1 MKKFTSLLLS
11 MLILLTSFG
20 NYNIYGSNVTISDD
34 ANVTINDSA
43 NQTNLIETENS
54 SENANEQEIVENDKE
69 NDNSN
74 NDISSEDE
82 EILVQSADEEIAVT
96 SLTTGHF
103 TVDGP
108 SNGFSYDN
116 SNGVLTISSAGTY
129 TISRTDTSSTRERIV
144 VTASAE
150 VILNGVNL
158 NSNGDGA
165 ALEVQGNSATNT
177 SDNVTATI
185 KLKGENILT
194 TLSTNYAGLQ
204 LSNGANV
211 ILENGAAESEAVGSL
226 TVTGGDKGA
235 GIGSGNYGTAGN
247 ITIDSGTVT
256 ATGGIYAAGIGSGHG
271 KDGNNNRKSTAG
283 NITIIGGKVTVKAG
297 ERAAGIGS
305 GWWGIIGNIT
315 ISDGEIT
322 AETSNA
328 DSYGNG
334 AGIGAGRTGLAGN
347 IDITGGTIK
356 STGSNYGVGIGA
368 GAYATMENITISGGT
383 VTATGGDHGAGI
395 GSGFSDTADNSNVK
409 AITISGGT
417 VTATG
422 GINGAGIGS
431 GYANGAGG
439 SKVETITISG
449 GTVTAKAGN
458 SAVGIGKGSTGLCT
472 GVQITGGS
480 VKAMDSSGTVDSISP
495 EPTSDGTTSVYLGIL
510 ENQDRVQCITV
521 DNVDYK
527 VAGNHPDDSSLYLYM
542 TGTNHA
548 IAGNGWYTASYGD
561 GKFTISASDI
571 GGDLR
576 VYNEEG
582 NFAAYICSYASN
594 VMTISATDAEKIY
607 TIKLKDG
614 ITQTSDRIVINT
626 NATIVLDNVSINTSA
641 GTPLEVQG
649 NSATNASDNV
659 TATIKLK
666 GTNKLT
672 TTNINCAGLQLSNGA
687 NVILE
692 NGAAESE
699 TVGSLTATGGGT
711 TSKGGAGIGSG
722 SAGIAGNINIKSG
735 NITATGGY
743 DSAGIGTGGSAGTVG
758 NITIIG
764 GTLKVY
770 GGKYSAGIGS
780 GSMATAGNIT
790 INGDA
795 ILEEVAGGSTSGA
808 YAGAGIGAGHGAKA
822 GYIKIENATIKK
834 VTAQEGAAG
843 IGAGCI
849 GTTQD
854 ITIINSSITV
864 TGGNNGAG
872 IGSGYGATTGDI
884 TISGGT
890 VTATGGYDSAG
901 IGTGGSGAKAG
912 KIIISDGTMTATGG
926 NFAPGIG
933 AGSRGSVGGIDISGG
948 DIIANGGVTSAGIG
962 SSGYNASCG
971 NITISGGK
979 ITATGANGNSD
990 TKGGSGIGAGGYT
1003 NTTVGSIT
1011 ISGGT
1016 VTAKAGNSAVGIGKG
1031 SVGSCTG
1038 VQITGGSVKAM
1049 DSSGTVNSI
1058 SPAPTSDGTTSVYLG
1073 TLKNQAGVQSIIVD
1087 NVDYK
1092 VAGNHPNDSSLYL
1105 YMTGTN
1111 HIIDGDGWYYASY
1124 GDKNFTISD
1133 SDTVDLRV
1141 YNQEGQLAID
1151 VFGYASNVVT
1161 INATDAEKIY
1171 TVKLRNGITQTSD
1184 RIVIKTN
1191 ATIVLDNVSINTS
1204 TGAALEVQGNSAT
1217 NASDNVTA
1225 TIKLKGENILKTTGD
1240 HAGLQLS
1247 NGANLN
1253 LENGAA
1259 ESETV
1264 GSLTVTG
1271 GDNGAGIGSG
1281 NFGTAGN
1288 ITIDSGTVTATG
1300 RTYTAGIGSGN
1311 SGSAGDITIS
1321 GGTVTADT
1329 VGFGA
1334 GIGTGENGTAGD
1346 ITISGG
1352 TVTATG
1358 RIGGTSI
1365 GAGHSSNTGNSKVE
1379 TITISGGTVTATSGI
1394 NGAGIGSGY
1403 ANGAEGSKV
1412 ETITISGGTVTA
1424 TGGDGAAGI
1433 GSGYS
1438 SSTGDSKVETIT
1450 ISGGTVTATGGVHG
1464 AGIGTGTNGTAGD
1477 ITISGGTVTAT
1488 AISGDSAGIG
1498 KGSVGSC
1505 TGVQITGGS
1514 VKAMDSSDTVNSISP
1529 APTSDG
1535 KTSVYLGIL
1544 ENQAGVQSIIVDNVD
1559 YKVAGNHPDGDNNFY
1574 LYMTGTNHIIA
1585 GNSWYTA
1592 SYDSSSNNFTFNI
1605 KDLEVRNEEGN
1616 LASDVCSYESDVVTI
1631 SATDAEKIY
1640 TIKLKDGITQTSDRV
1655 VINTNATIVLENV
1668 NINTSAG
1675 TPLEVQGNSATN
1687 ASDNVT
1693 ATIKLKGE
1701 NILTPTGIK
1710 YAGLQL
1716 SNGANLNLE
1725 NGAAES
1731 ETVGS
1736 LTATGGYFGAGIG
1749 SGNSGS
1755 AGDITISGGT
1765 VTATGGDG
1773 AAGIGSGY
1781 SSDDGSSKVETITI
1795 SGGTVTATGG
1805 NKGAGIGSGH
1815 SGGTGSSKVETIT
1828 ISGGTVTA
1836 TGGSF
1841 GAGIG
1846 SGYSSYTGSSK
1857 VETITISGG
1866 TVTAK
1871 AGNSAVGIGKGS
1883 TGSCTGVQ
1891 ITGGSV
1897 KAMDSSGTVD
1907 SISPEPTSDGT
1918 NRAYLATLPDQS
1930 NVKEVTVS
1938 KYTVKETT
1946 VEEETG
1952 TNWGIS
1958 SNHPDDTSLYLYF
1971 PEQHHKIIVNS
1982 TASSELTYYAKWM
1995 PTNKFMIMTNSTY
2008 LVTIPNTVKL
2018 TDGTTATEELTI
2030 RDVEL
2035 IPPDIKKEVKVSISD
2050 TDRMIL
2056 TRENDPDS
2064 ENPATAKLG
2073 IYKGNTTDIALKGGD
2088 TVVTAK
2094 DCSGSN
2100 VETTQGITIGVV
2112 DSQYV
2117 KAGEYTG
2124 SVTFAISLAE
2134 TKASN

>member
-69 NDNSN
+69 NDKENDNSN

-96 SLTTGHF
+96 SLTTRDF

-129 TISRTDTSSTRERIV
+129 TISSRTGTSSIHKRIV

-150 VILNGVNL
+150 VILNGMNI
-158 NSNGDGA
+158 NPADGA

-185 KLKGENILT
+185 KLKGTNTLT
-194 TLSTNYAGLQ
+194 TTEINCAGLQ

-211 ILENGAAESEAVGSL
+211 ILENGAAESETVGSL
-226 TVTGGDKGA
+226 TATGENSGAGIGTGNYGTAGDITISGGTVTATAENSGA
-235 GIGSGNYGTAGN
+235 GIGSGFKGTAG
-247 ITIDSGTVT
+247 D
-256 ATGGIYAAGIGSGHG
+256 
-271 KDGNNNRKSTAG
+271 
-283 NITIIGGKVTVKAG
+283 
-297 ERAAGIGS
+297 
-305 GWWGIIGNIT
+305 
-315 ISDGEIT
+315 
-322 AETSNA
+322 
-328 DSYGNG
+328 
-334 AGIGAGRTGLAGN
+334 
-347 IDITGGTIK
+347 
-356 STGSNYGVGIGA
+356 
-368 GAYATMENITISGGT
+368 ITISGGT
-383 VTATGGDHGAGI
+383 VTATGGSTGI
-395 GSGFSDTADNSNVK
+395 GSGSAGIAGD
-409 AITISGGT
+409 ITISGGT

-422 GINGAGIGS
+422 GTSGAGIGS
-431 GYANGAGG
+431 GGYGTAGN
-439 SKVETITISG
+439 ITISG

-458 SAVGIGKGSTGLCT
+458 SAVGIGKGSTGSCT

-495 EPTSDGTTSVYLGIL
+495 APTSDGTTSVYLGIL

-582 NFAAYICSYASN
+582 NLAAYICSYASN

-614 ITQTSDRIVINT
+614 VTQTSDRIVINT
-626 NATIVLDNVSINTSA
+626 NATIILENVNINTSA

-687 NVILE
+687 NLILE

-770 GGKYSAGIGS
+770 GGKFAAGIGS

-843 IGAGCI
+843 IGAGCL

-864 TGGNNGAG
+864 TGGSWGAG
-872 IGSGYGATTGDI
+872 IGSGTEGTTGDI

-890 VTATGGYDSAG
+890 VTATGGHGAAGIGSGYGTKSSVCGNITITSGTITAKSNGEGAGIGTGSASNTQCGTITITGGWIKTDGGTSKSYPGPGIGNGAVNTKALTIKISGGTITTTGASGSYGIKAQTSVQITGGSVKAMDSSGTVDSISPAPTSDGTTSVYLGILENQAGVQSIIVDNVDYKVAGNHPNDSSLYLYMTGTNHIIDGDGWYYASYGDKNFTISDSDTVDLRVYNQEGQLAIDVFGYASNVLTINATDAEKIYTVKLRNGITQTSDRIVIKTNATIVLDNVSINTSTGAALEVQGNSATNASDNVTATIKLKGENILKTTGAHAGLQLSNGANVILENGAAESETVGSLTATGGDNGAGIGSGSKGTAGDITISGGTVAATGGYDSAG

-962 SSGYNASCG
+962 SSGYYASCG

-1049 DSSGTVNSI
+1049 DSSG
-1058 SPAPTSDGTTSVYLG
+1058 
-1073 TLKNQAGVQSIIVD
+1073 
-1087 NVDYK
+1087 
-1092 VAGNHPNDSSLYL
+1092 
-1105 YMTGTN
+1105 
-1111 HIIDGDGWYYASY
+1111 
-1124 GDKNFTISD
+1124 
-1133 SDTVDLRV
+1133 
-1141 YNQEGQLAID
+1141 
-1151 VFGYASNVVT
+1151 
-1161 INATDAEKIY
+1161 
-1171 TVKLRNGITQTSD
+1171 
-1184 RIVIKTN
+1184 
-1191 ATIVLDNVSINTS
+1191 
-1204 TGAALEVQGNSAT
+1204 
-1217 NASDNVTA
+1217 
-1225 TIKLKGENILKTTGD
+1225 
-1240 HAGLQLS
+1240 
-1247 NGANLN
+1247 
-1253 LENGAA
+1253 
-1259 ESETV
+1259 
-1264 GSLTVTG
+1264 
-1271 GDNGAGIGSG
+1271 
-1281 NFGTAGN
+1281 
-1288 ITIDSGTVTATG
+1288 
-1300 RTYTAGIGSGN
+1300 
-1311 SGSAGDITIS
+1311 
-1321 GGTVTADT
+1321 
-1329 VGFGA
+1329 
-1334 GIGTGENGTAGD
+1334 
-1346 ITISGG
+1346 
-1352 TVTATG
+1352 
-1358 RIGGTSI
+1358 
-1365 GAGHSSNTGNSKVE
+1365 
-1379 TITISGGTVTATSGI
+1379 
-1394 NGAGIGSGY
+1394 
-1403 ANGAEGSKV
+1403 
-1412 ETITISGGTVTA
+1412 
-1424 TGGDGAAGI
+1424 
-1433 GSGYS
+1433 
-1438 SSTGDSKVETIT
+1438 
-1450 ISGGTVTATGGVHG
+1450 
-1464 AGIGTGTNGTAGD
+1464 
-1477 ITISGGTVTAT
+1477 
-1488 AISGDSAGIG
+1488 
-1498 KGSVGSC
+1498 
-1505 TGVQITGGS
+1505 
-1514 VKAMDSSDTVNSISP
+1514 TVNSISP

-1655 VINTNATIVLENV
+1655 VINTNATIVLDNV
-1668 NINTSAG
+1668 NINTSEGA
-1675 TPLEVQGNSATN
+1675 PLEVQGNSAANT
-1687 ASDNVT
+1687 SDNVT

-1701 NILTPTGIK
+1701 NIILSMTRSYK

-1716 SNGANLNLE
+1716 SNGANVILE

-1736 LTATGGYFGAGIG
+1736 LTATGGSWGAGIG
-1749 SGNSGS
+1749 SGYDGTAGDITINGGTVTATGGYGSAGIGTGYANDAGGSKVETITISGGTVTATGGYDGPGIGSGS
-1755 AGDITISGGT
+1755 GGTAGDITISGGT
-1765 VTATGGDG
+1765 VTATGGDNG
-1773 AAGIGSGY
+1773 AGIGTSPGGTAGDITISGGTVTAKGRSWGAGISTSSGGTAGDITISGGTVTATGGDKGAGIGTNNDGTVGNITISGGTVTATGGINGAGIGAGY
-1781 SSDDGSSKVETITI
+1781 SDGTWDSKVETITI

-1805 NKGAGIGSGH
+1805 NGAAGIGSGN
-1815 SGGTGSSKVETIT
+1815 SSD
-1828 ISGGTVTA
+1828 
-1836 TGGSF
+1836 
-1841 GAGIG
+1841 
-1846 SGYSSYTGSSK
+1846 TGSSK

>member
-226 TVTGGDKGA
+226 TVTGGHNGA
-235 GIGSGNYGTAGN
+235 GIGSGSKGTAGN
-247 ITIDSGTVT
+247 ITI
-256 ATGGIYAAGIGSGHG
+256 A
-271 KDGNNNRKSTAG
+271 
-283 NITIIGGKVTVKAG
+283 
-297 ERAAGIGS
+297 
-305 GWWGIIGNIT
+305 
-315 ISDGEIT
+315 
-322 AETSNA
+322 
-328 DSYGNG
+328 
-334 AGIGAGRTGLAGN
+334 
-347 IDITGGTIK
+347 
-356 STGSNYGVGIGA
+356 
-368 GAYATMENITISGGT
+368 GGT
-383 VTATGGDHGAGI
+383 VTATGGYDSAGIGTGGSKAKAGKITINGGTVVATGGEYAPGIGAGSRGSISDIGISDGNIIANGGITSAGI
-395 GSGFSDTADNSNVK
+395 GSSGFEASCGS
-409 AITISGGT
+409 ITISGGKI
-417 VTATG
+417 TATG
-422 GINGAGIGS
+422 GNGTSDTKGGS
-431 GYANGAGG
+431 GIGAGG
-439 SKVETITISG
+439 YRTTTVETITISG

-458 SAVGIGKGSTGLCT
+458 SAVGIGKGSTGSCT

-480 VKAMDSSGTVDSISP
+480 VKAMDSSGTVNSISP
-495 EPTSDGTTSVYLGIL
+495 APTSDGTTSVYLGIL

-582 NFAAYICSYASN
+582 NFAAYVYSYEGN

-614 ITQTSDRIVINT
+614 VTQTSDRIVINT

-722 SAGIAGNINIKSG
+722 SAGIAGNIDIKSG
-735 NITATGGY
+735 NVTATGGY

-795 ILEEVAGGSTSGA
+795 ILEEVAGGSTSSA

-843 IGAGCI
+843 IGAGCL

-864 TGGNNGAG
+864 TGGSWGAG
-872 IGSGYGATTGDI
+872 IGSGTEGTTGDI

-890 VTATGGYDSAG
+890 VTATGGHGAAGIGSGYGTKSSVCGNITITSGTITAKSNGEGAG
-901 IGTGGSGAKAG
+901 IGTGSA
-912 KIIISDGTMTATGG
+912 SNTQCGTITITGG
-926 NFAPGIG
+926 WIKTDGGTSKSYPGPGIG
-933 AGSRGSVGGIDISGG
+933 
-948 DIIANGGVTSAGIG
+948 NGAVNTKAL
-962 SSGYNASCG
+962 
-971 NITISGGK
+971 TIK
-979 ITATGANGNSD
+979 
-990 TKGGSGIGAGGYT
+990 
-1003 NTTVGSIT
+1003 

-1016 VTAKAGNSAVGIGKG
+1016 ITTTGASGSYGIKAQTS
-1031 SVGSCTG
+1031 

-1049 DSSGTVNSI
+1049 DSSGTVDSI

-1073 TLKNQAGVQSIIVD
+1073 ILENQAGVQSIIVD

-1151 VFGYASNVVT
+1151 VFGYYASNVLI

-1191 ATIVLDNVSINTS
+1191 ATIILENVNINTS
-1204 TGAALEVQGNSAT
+1204 AGTPLEVQGNSA
-1217 NASDNVTA
+1217 A
-1225 TIKLKGENILKTTGD
+1225 IKLKGENILTTTGENY
-1240 HAGLQLS
+1240 AGLQLS

-1259 ESETV
+1259 ESETI
-1264 GSLTVTG
+1264 GSLTATG
-1271 GDNGAGIGSG
+1271 GYRG
-1281 NFGTAGN
+1281 
-1288 ITIDSGTVTATG
+1288 
-1300 RTYTAGIGSGN
+1300 AGIGSGN
-1311 SGSAGDITIS
+1311 SGIAG
-1321 GGTVTADT
+1321 
-1329 VGFGA
+1329 
-1334 GIGTGENGTAGD
+1334 N

-1358 RIGGTSI
+1358 GTYGAGI
-1365 GAGHSSNTGNSKVE
+1365 GAGENGTAGN
-1379 TITISGGTVTATSGI
+1379 ITISGGTVTATSEMYGS
-1394 NGAGIGSGY
+1394 GIGSGY
-1403 ANGAEGSKV
+1403 SNGTGSLKV

-1424 TGGDGAAGI
+1424 TGGKYGAGI
-1433 GSGYS
+1433 GSGY
-1438 SSTGDSKVETIT
+1438 
-1450 ISGGTVTATGGVHG
+1450 G
-1464 AGIGTGTNGTAGD
+1464 ATAGD
-1477 ITISGGTVTAT
+1477 ITISGGTVTAK
-1488 AISGDSAGIG
+1488 AGNSAVGIG

-1701 NILTPTGIK
+1701 NILTPTGRK

-1716 SNGANLNLE
+1716 SNGANLILE

-1749 SGNSGS
+1749 SGYSGSAGDITISGGTVTATGGDSGAGIGSGYSSYTGSSKVETITISGGTVTATSGDSGAGIGSGNSGS

-1765 VTATGGDG
+1765 VTATGGDWG
-1773 AAGIGSGY
+1773 AGIGTGY
-1781 SSDDGSSKVETITI
+1781 SSDTGSSKVETITI

>member
-226 TVTGGDKGA
+226 TVTGGHNGA
-235 GIGSGNYGTAGN
+235 GIGSGSKGTAGN
-247 ITIDSGTVT
+247 ITI
-256 ATGGIYAAGIGSGHG
+256 A
-271 KDGNNNRKSTAG
+271 
-283 NITIIGGKVTVKAG
+283 
-297 ERAAGIGS
+297 
-305 GWWGIIGNIT
+305 
-315 ISDGEIT
+315 
-322 AETSNA
+322 
-328 DSYGNG
+328 
-334 AGIGAGRTGLAGN
+334 
-347 IDITGGTIK
+347 
-356 STGSNYGVGIGA
+356 
-368 GAYATMENITISGGT
+368 GGT
-383 VTATGGDHGAGI
+383 VTATGGYDSAGIGTGGSKAKAGKITINGGTVVATGGEYAPGIGAGSRGSISDIGISDGNIIANGGITSAGI
-395 GSGFSDTADNSNVK
+395 GSSGFEASCGS
-409 AITISGGT
+409 ITISGGKI
-417 VTATG
+417 TATG
-422 GINGAGIGS
+422 GNGTSDTKGGS
-431 GYANGAGG
+431 GIGAGG
-439 SKVETITISG
+439 YRTTTVETITISG

-458 SAVGIGKGSTGLCT
+458 SAVGIGKGSTGSCT

-480 VKAMDSSGTVDSISP
+480 VKAMDSSGTVNSISP
-495 EPTSDGTTSVYLGIL
+495 APTSDGTTSVYLGIL

-582 NFAAYICSYASN
+582 NFAAYVYSYEGN

-614 ITQTSDRIVINT
+614 VTQTSDRIVINT

-722 SAGIAGNINIKSG
+722 SAGIAGNIDIKSG
-735 NITATGGY
+735 NVTATGGY

-795 ILEEVAGGSTSGA
+795 ILEEVAGGSTSSA

-843 IGAGCI
+843 IGAGCL

-864 TGGNNGAG
+864 TGGSWGAG
-872 IGSGYGATTGDI
+872 IGSGTEGTTGDI

-890 VTATGGYDSAG
+890 VTATGGHGAAGIGSGYGTKSSVCGNITITSGTITAKSNGEGAG
-901 IGTGGSGAKAG
+901 IGTGSA
-912 KIIISDGTMTATGG
+912 SNTQCGTITITGG
-926 NFAPGIG
+926 WIKTDGGTSKSYPGPGIG
-933 AGSRGSVGGIDISGG
+933 
-948 DIIANGGVTSAGIG
+948 NGAVNTKAL
-962 SSGYNASCG
+962 
-971 NITISGGK
+971 TIK
-979 ITATGANGNSD
+979 
-990 TKGGSGIGAGGYT
+990 
-1003 NTTVGSIT
+1003 

-1016 VTAKAGNSAVGIGKG
+1016 ITTTGASGSYGIKAQTS
-1031 SVGSCTG
+1031 

-1049 DSSGTVNSI
+1049 DSSGTVDSI

-1073 TLKNQAGVQSIIVD
+1073 ILENQAGVQSIIVD

-1151 VFGYASNVVT
+1151 VFGYYASNVLI

-1191 ATIVLDNVSINTS
+1191 ATIILENVNINTS
-1204 TGAALEVQGNSAT
+1204 AGTPLEVQGNSA
-1217 NASDNVTA
+1217 A
-1225 TIKLKGENILKTTGD
+1225 IKLKGENILTTTGENY
-1240 HAGLQLS
+1240 AGLQLS

-1259 ESETV
+1259 ESETI
-1264 GSLTVTG
+1264 GSLTATG
-1271 GDNGAGIGSG
+1271 GYRG
-1281 NFGTAGN
+1281 
-1288 ITIDSGTVTATG
+1288 
-1300 RTYTAGIGSGN
+1300 AGIGSGN
-1311 SGSAGDITIS
+1311 SGIAG
-1321 GGTVTADT
+1321 
-1329 VGFGA
+1329 
-1334 GIGTGENGTAGD
+1334 N

-1358 RIGGTSI
+1358 GTYGAGI
-1365 GAGHSSNTGNSKVE
+1365 GAGENGTAGN
-1379 TITISGGTVTATSGI
+1379 ITISGGTVTATSEMYGS
-1394 NGAGIGSGY
+1394 GIGSGY
-1403 ANGAEGSKV
+1403 SNGTGSLKV

-1424 TGGDGAAGI
+1424 TGGKYGAGI
-1433 GSGYS
+1433 GSGY
-1438 SSTGDSKVETIT
+1438 
-1450 ISGGTVTATGGVHG
+1450 G
-1464 AGIGTGTNGTAGD
+1464 ATAGD

-1488 AISGDSAGIG
+1488 GGYSGAGIGSGYGATAGDITISGGTVTAKAGNSAVGIG

-1701 NILTPTGIK
+1701 NILTPTGRK

-1716 SNGANLNLE
+1716 SNGANLILE

-1749 SGNSGS
+1749 SGYSGSAGDITISGGTVTATGGDSGAGIGSGYSSYTGSSKVETITISGGTVTATSGDSGAGIGSGNSGS

-1765 VTATGGDG
+1765 VTATGGDWG
-1773 AAGIGSGY
+1773 AGIGTGY
-1781 SSDDGSSKVETITI
+1781 SSDTGSSKVETITI

>member
-194 TLSTNYAGLQ
+194 TLNTNYAGLQ

-226 TVTGGDKGA
+226 TVTGDLFGA
-235 GIGSGNYGTAGN
+235 GIGSGSDGTAG
-247 ITIDSGTVT
+247 D
-256 ATGGIYAAGIGSGHG
+256 
-271 KDGNNNRKSTAG
+271 
-283 NITIIGGKVTVKAG
+283 
-297 ERAAGIGS
+297 
-305 GWWGIIGNIT
+305 
-315 ISDGEIT
+315 
-322 AETSNA
+322 
-328 DSYGNG
+328 
-334 AGIGAGRTGLAGN
+334 
-347 IDITGGTIK
+347 
-356 STGSNYGVGIGA
+356 
-368 GAYATMENITISGGT
+368 ITISGGT
-383 VTATGGDHGAGI
+383 VTATGGSWGAGI
-395 GSGFSDTADNSNVK
+395 GSGNSGSAGDITISGGTVTATGRDAGIGSGKNGT
-409 AITISGGT
+409 AGDITISGGT

-422 GINGAGIGS
+422 GWGAAGIG
-431 GYANGAGG
+431 AGDSSDTG
-439 SKVETITISG
+439 SSKVETITISG
-449 GTVTAKAGN
+449 GTVTATSEYGGA
-458 SAVGIGKGSTGLCT
+458 GIGTGYSSGTGSSKVETITISGGTVTATGGAHGAGIGLGYNGT
-472 GVQITGGS
+472 VGNITITGGS
-480 VKAMDSSGTVDSISP
+480 VKAMNSSGTVDSISP
-495 EPTSDGTTSVYLGIL
+495 APTSDGTTSVYLGIL

-722 SAGIAGNINIKSG
+722 SAGIAGNIDIKSG
-735 NITATGGY
+735 NVTATGGY

-770 GGKYSAGIGS
+770 GGKFAAGIGS

-843 IGAGCI
+843 IGAGCL

-864 TGGNNGAG
+864 TGGSWGAG
-872 IGSGYGATTGDI
+872 IGSGTEGTTGDI

-890 VTATGGYDSAG
+890 VTATGGNGAAGIGSGYGTKSSVCGNITITSGTITAKSNGEGAG
-901 IGTGGSGAKAG
+901 IGTGSA
-912 KIIISDGTMTATGG
+912 SNTQCGTITITGG
-926 NFAPGIG
+926 WIKTDGGTSKSYPGPGIG
-933 AGSRGSVGGIDISGG
+933 
-948 DIIANGGVTSAGIG
+948 NGAVNTKAL
-962 SSGYNASCG
+962 
-971 NITISGGK
+971 TIK
-979 ITATGANGNSD
+979 
-990 TKGGSGIGAGGYT
+990 
-1003 NTTVGSIT
+1003 

-1016 VTAKAGNSAVGIGKG
+1016 ITTTGASGSYGIKAQTS
-1031 SVGSCTG
+1031 

-1049 DSSGTVNSI
+1049 NSSGTVNSI
-1058 SPAPTSDGTTSVYLG
+1058 SPTPTSDGTTSVYLG

-1151 VFGYASNVVT
+1151 VFGYASNVLT

-1225 TIKLKGENILKTTGD
+1225 TIKLKGENILKTTGA

-1247 NGANLN
+1247 NGANVI

-1264 GSLTVTG
+1264 GSLTATG
-1271 GDNGAGIGSG
+1271 GDSGAGIGSG
-1281 NFGTAGN
+1281 N
-1288 ITIDSGTVTATG
+1288 
-1300 RTYTAGIGSGN
+1300 Y
-1311 SGSAGDITIS
+1311 
-1321 GGTVTADT
+1321 
-1329 VGFGA
+1329 
-1334 GIGTGENGTAGD
+1334 GTAGD

-1358 RIGGTSI
+1358 GDL
-1365 GAGHSSNTGNSKVE
+1365 GAGIGLGFSGRAGD
-1379 TITISGGTVTATSGI
+1379 ITISGGTVTATGGYL
-1394 NGAGIGSGY
+1394 GAGIGTATYISDTGS
-1403 ANGAEGSKV
+1403 SKV

-1424 TGGDGAAGI
+1424 TGGE
-1433 GSGYS
+1433 Y
-1438 SSTGDSKVETIT
+1438 
-1450 ISGGTVTATGGVHG
+1450 G
-1464 AGIGTGTNGTAGD
+1464 AGIGTGSYGTAGD

-1488 AISGDSAGIG
+1488 GGTVTSTRGGSGAGIGSGANGTVGDITISGGTVTATSGNGNSVVGIG
-1498 KGSVGSC
+1498 KGSSGLC

-1514 VKAMDSSDTVNSISP
+1514 VKAMDSSGTVNSISP

-1535 KTSVYLGIL
+1535 TTSVYLGIL

-1675 TPLEVQGNSATN
+1675 APLEVQGNSAANT
-1687 ASDNVT
+1687 SDNVT

-1701 NILTPTGIK
+1701 NILTTTGEH

-1716 SNGANLNLE
+1716 SNGANLILE

-1731 ETVGS
+1731 ETIGS
-1736 LTATGGYFGAGIG
+1736 LTATGGRLGAGIG
-1749 SGNSGS
+1749 SGLRGTAGNITISGGTVTATGGNYGGAGIGS
-1755 AGDITISGGT
+1755 GYANGAGGSKVETITISGGTVTATGGEYGAGIGSSNEGTAGDITISGGTVTAKSNGEGAGIGTGENATAGDITISGGT
-1765 VTATGGDG
+1765 VTATGGEYG
-1773 AAGIGSGY
+1773 AGIGLGDSY
-1781 SSDDGSSKVETITI
+1781 RAGSSKVETITI

-1805 NKGAGIGSGH
+1805 EHGAGIGTGEN
-1815 SGGTGSSKVETIT
+1815 GTAGDIT

-1836 TGGSF
+1836 TGGDS

-1846 SGYSSYTGSSK
+1846 SGNYGTAGD
-1857 VETITISGG
+1857 ITISGG

-1918 NRAYLATLPDQS
+1918 NRAYLATLQDQS

>member
-158 NSNGDGA
+158 NSYEV

-185 KLKGENILT
+185 KLKGENILKT
-194 TLSTNYAGLQ
+194 TGAHAGLQ
-204 LSNGANV
+204 LSNGANL
-211 ILENGAAESEAVGSL
+211 ILENGAAESETIGSL
-226 TVTGGDKGA
+226 TATGGKYGA
-235 GIGSGNYGTAGN
+235 GIGTGENGTAGD
-247 ITIDSGTVT
+247 ITISGGTVT
-256 ATGGIYAAGIGSGHG
+256 ATGDWGAAGIGSGY
-271 KDGNNNRKSTAG
+271 SAT
-283 NITIIGGKVTVKAG
+283 
-297 ERAAGIGS
+297 
-305 GWWGIIGNIT
+305 
-315 ISDGEIT
+315 
-322 AETSNA
+322 
-328 DSYGNG
+328 
-334 AGIGAGRTGLAGN
+334 TG
-347 IDITGGTIK
+347 D
-356 STGSNYGVGIGA
+356 
-368 GAYATMENITISGGT
+368 ITISGGT
-383 VTATGGDHGAGI
+383 VTATGGNNGAGI
-395 GSGFSDTADNSNVK
+395 GSGF
-409 AITISGGT
+409 GG
-417 VTATG
+417 
-422 GINGAGIGS
+422 N
-431 GYANGAGG
+431 

-449 GTVTAKAGN
+449 GTVTATGGN
-458 SAVGIGKGSTGLCT
+458 NGAGIGSGYGATTGDITISGGTVTATGGNNGAGIGSGLSGTAGDITISGGTVTATGGDSGAGIGLGNNGT
-472 GVQITGGS
+472 VGNITITGGS
-480 VKAMDSSGTVDSISP
+480 VKAMNSSGTVDSISP
-495 EPTSDGTTSVYLGIL
+495 APTSDGTTSVYLGIL

-561 GKFTISASDI
+561 GKFTISASDT
-571 GGDLR
+571 GDLR

-614 ITQTSDRIVINT
+614 VTQTSDRIVINT
-626 NATIVLDNVSINTSA
+626 NATIILENVNINTSA

-834 VTAQEGAAG
+834 VTAQEGGAG

-926 NFAPGIG
+926 DFAPGIG

-1204 TGAALEVQGNSAT
+1204 TGAALEVQGNSA
-1217 NASDNVTA
+1217 A
-1225 TIKLKGENILKTTGD
+1225 IKLKGENILATERTGY
-1240 HAGLQLS
+1240 AGLQLS
-1247 NGANLN
+1247 NGANVI

-1259 ESETV
+1259 ESETI
-1264 GSLTVTG
+1264 GSLTATG
-1271 GDNGAGIGSG
+1271 GAAGAGIGSG
-1281 NFGTAGN
+1281 IF
-1288 ITIDSGTVTATG
+1288 DS
-1300 RTYTAGIGSGN
+1300 
-1311 SGSAGDITIS
+1311 
-1321 GGTVTADT
+1321 
-1329 VGFGA
+1329 
-1334 GIGTGENGTAGD
+1334 AGD

-1358 RIGGTSI
+1358 GSCQAGIGSGDNGTVGDITISGGTVTAKSNSE
-1365 GAGHSSNTGNSKVE
+1365 GAGIGTGRNG
-1379 TITISGGTVTATSGI
+1379 TTGDITISGGTVTATGG
-1394 NGAGIGSGY
+1394 NGAAGIGSG
-1403 ANGAEGSKV
+1403 NSSGIGSSKV

-1424 TGGDGAAGI
+1424 TGGD
-1433 GSGYS
+1433 Y
-1438 SSTGDSKVETIT
+1438 
-1450 ISGGTVTATGGVHG
+1450 GV
-1464 AGIGTGTNGTAGD
+1464 GIGTG
-1477 ITISGGTVTAT
+1477 SEGTVGNIT
-1488 AISGDSAGIG
+1488 
-1498 KGSVGSC
+1498 
-1505 TGVQITGGS
+1505 ITGGS
-1514 VKAMDSSDTVNSISP
+1514 VKAMNSSGTVNSISS

-1535 KTSVYLGIL
+1535 TTSVYLGIL
-1544 ENQAGVQSIIVDNVD
+1544 ENQDRVQSIIVDNVD

-1701 NILTPTGIK
+1701 NILTPTGRK

-1716 SNGANLNLE
+1716 SNGANLILE

-1765 VTATGGDG
+1765 VTATGGG
-1773 AAGIGSGY
+1773 SGAGIGSGY
-1781 SSDDGSSKVETITI
+1781 SSYTGSSKVETITISGGTVTATGGDSGAGIGSGNSGSAGDITISGGTVTATGGDWGAGIGTGYSSDNGSSKVETITI

>member
-226 TVTGGDKGA
+226 TVTGGHNGA
-235 GIGSGNYGTAGN
+235 GIGSGSKGTAGN
-247 ITIDSGTVT
+247 ITI
-256 ATGGIYAAGIGSGHG
+256 A
-271 KDGNNNRKSTAG
+271 
-283 NITIIGGKVTVKAG
+283 
-297 ERAAGIGS
+297 
-305 GWWGIIGNIT
+305 
-315 ISDGEIT
+315 
-322 AETSNA
+322 
-328 DSYGNG
+328 
-334 AGIGAGRTGLAGN
+334 
-347 IDITGGTIK
+347 
-356 STGSNYGVGIGA
+356 
-368 GAYATMENITISGGT
+368 GGT
-383 VTATGGDHGAGI
+383 VTATGGYDSAGIGTGGSKAKAGKITINGGTVVATGGEYAPGIGAGSRGSISDIGISDGNIIANGGITSAGI
-395 GSGFSDTADNSNVK
+395 GSSGFEASCGS
-409 AITISGGT
+409 ITISGGKI
-417 VTATG
+417 TATG
-422 GINGAGIGS
+422 GNGTSDTKGGS
-431 GYANGAGG
+431 GIGAGG
-439 SKVETITISG
+439 YRTTTVETITISG

-458 SAVGIGKGSTGLCT
+458 SAVGIGKGSTGSCT

-480 VKAMDSSGTVDSISP
+480 VKAMDSSGTVNSISP
-495 EPTSDGTTSVYLGIL
+495 APTSDGTTSVYLGIL

-571 GGDLR
+571 RGDLR

-582 NFAAYICSYASN
+582 NLAAYICSYASN

-626 NATIVLDNVSINTSA
+626 NATIILENVNINTSA

-735 NITATGGY
+735 NI
-743 DSAGIGTGGSAGTVG
+743 
-758 NITIIG
+758 
-764 GTLKVY
+764 
-770 GGKYSAGIGS
+770 
-780 GSMATAGNIT
+780 
-790 INGDA
+790 
-795 ILEEVAGGSTSGA
+795 
-808 YAGAGIGAGHGAKA
+808 
-822 GYIKIENATIKK
+822 
-834 VTAQEGAAG
+834 
-843 IGAGCI
+843 
-849 GTTQD
+849 
-854 ITIINSSITV
+854 
-864 TGGNNGAG
+864 
-872 IGSGYGATTGDI
+872 
-884 TISGGT
+884 
-890 VTATGGYDSAG
+890 TATGGYDSAG

-1716 SNGANLNLE
+1716 SNGANLILE

-1736 LTATGGYFGAGIG
+1736 LTATGGNLGAGIG
-1749 SGNSGS
+1749 SGYSGS

-1765 VTATGGDG
+1765 VTATGGYDG
-1773 AAGIGSGY
+1773 AGIGSGY
-1781 SSDDGSSKVETITI
+1781 SGYTGSSKVETITISGGTVTATGGEYGAGIGSGYGATTGDITISGGTVTATGGSFGAGIGTGYSSDNGSSKVETITI

-1805 NKGAGIGSGH
+1805 NKGAGIGSGY
-1815 SGGTGSSKVETIT
+1815 SIGTGSSKVETIT
-1828 ISGGTVTA
+1828 ISSGTVTA
-1836 TGGSF
+1836 TGGGY

-1846 SGYSSYTGSSK
+1846 AVGSDDTGSSK

-1918 NRAYLATLPDQS
+1918 NRAYLATLQDQS

>member
-315 ISDGEIT
+315 ISGGEID
-322 AETSNA
+322 A
-328 DSYGNG
+328 DSNRNG
-334 AGIGAGRTGLAGN
+334 AGIGAGRVGLAGN

-356 STGSNYGVGIGA
+356 STGNNYGVGIGA
-368 GAYATMENITISGGT
+368 GEYATMENITISGGK
-383 VTATGGDHGAGI
+383 VTATGGHNGAGI
-395 GSGFSDTADNSNVK
+395 GTGFSNSADNSNVK

-458 SAVGIGKGSTGLCT
+458 SAVGIGKGSTGSCT

-480 VKAMDSSGTVDSISP
+480 VKAMDSSGTVNSISP
-495 EPTSDGTTSVYLGIL
+495 APTSDGTTSVYLGIL

-571 GGDLR
+571 RGDLR

-582 NFAAYICSYASN
+582 NLAAYICSYASN

-626 NATIVLDNVSINTSA
+626 NATIILENVNINTSA

-722 SAGIAGNINIKSG
+722 SAGIAGNIDIKSG
-735 NITATGGY
+735 NVTATGGY

-770 GGKYSAGIGS
+770 GGKFAAGIGS

-962 SSGYNASCG
+962 SSGYYASCG

-1151 VFGYASNVVT
+1151 VFGYYASNVLT

-1225 TIKLKGENILKTTGD
+1225 TIKLKGENILKTTG
-1240 HAGLQLS
+1240 
-1247 NGANLN
+1247 
-1253 LENGAA
+1253 EN
-1259 ESETV
+1259 
-1264 GSLTVTG
+1264 
-1271 GDNGAGIGSG
+1271 
-1281 NFGTAGN
+1281 
-1288 ITIDSGTVTATG
+1288 
-1300 RTYTAGIGSGN
+1300 
-1311 SGSAGDITIS
+1311 
-1321 GGTVTADT
+1321 
-1329 VGFGA
+1329 
-1334 GIGTGENGTAGD
+1334 
-1346 ITISGG
+1346 
-1352 TVTATG
+1352 
-1358 RIGGTSI
+1358 
-1365 GAGHSSNTGNSKVE
+1365 
-1379 TITISGGTVTATSGI
+1379 
-1394 NGAGIGSGY
+1394 
-1403 ANGAEGSKV
+1403 
-1412 ETITISGGTVTA
+1412 
-1424 TGGDGAAGI
+1424 
-1433 GSGYS
+1433 
-1438 SSTGDSKVETIT
+1438 
-1450 ISGGTVTATGGVHG
+1450 
-1464 AGIGTGTNGTAGD
+1464 
-1477 ITISGGTVTAT
+1477 
-1488 AISGDSAGIG
+1488 
-1498 KGSVGSC
+1498 
-1505 TGVQITGGS
+1505 
-1514 VKAMDSSDTVNSISP
+1514 
-1529 APTSDG
+1529 
-1535 KTSVYLGIL
+1535 
-1544 ENQAGVQSIIVDNVD
+1544 
-1559 YKVAGNHPDGDNNFY
+1559 
-1574 LYMTGTNHIIA
+1574 
-1585 GNSWYTA
+1585 
-1592 SYDSSSNNFTFNI
+1592 
-1605 KDLEVRNEEGN
+1605 
-1616 LASDVCSYESDVVTI
+1616 
-1631 SATDAEKIY
+1631 
-1640 TIKLKDGITQTSDRV
+1640 
-1655 VINTNATIVLENV
+1655 
-1668 NINTSAG
+1668 
-1675 TPLEVQGNSATN
+1675 
-1687 ASDNVT
+1687 
-1693 ATIKLKGE
+1693 
-1701 NILTPTGIK
+1701 

-1731 ETVGS
+1731 ETIGS
-1736 LTATGGYFGAGIG
+1736 LTATGGDSGSGIG
-1749 SGNSGS
+1749 SGNYGT

-1765 VTATGGDG
+1765 VTATGGDLG
-1773 AAGIGSGY
+1773 AGIGLGFSGRAG
-1781 SSDDGSSKVETITI
+1781 DITI

-1805 NKGAGIGSGH
+1805 YLGAGIGTATYISD
-1815 SGGTGSSKVETIT
+1815 TGSSKVETIT

-1836 TGGSF
+1836 TGGEY

-1846 SGYSSYTGSSK
+1846 TGS
-1857 VETITISGG
+1857 
-1866 TVTAK
+1866 
-1871 AGNSAVGIGKGS
+1871 
-1883 TGSCTGVQ
+1883 
-1891 ITGGSV
+1891 
-1897 KAMDSSGTVD
+1897 
-1907 SISPEPTSDGT
+1907 
-1918 NRAYLATLPDQS
+1918 
-1930 NVKEVTVS
+1930 
-1938 KYTVKETT
+1938 
-1946 VEEETG
+1946 
-1952 TNWGIS
+1952 
-1958 SNHPDDTSLYLYF
+1958 
-1971 PEQHHKIIVNS
+1971 
-1982 TASSELTYYAKWM
+1982 
-1995 PTNKFMIMTNSTY
+1995 
-2008 LVTIPNTVKL
+2008 
-2018 TDGTTATEELTI
+2018 
-2030 RDVEL
+2030 
-2035 IPPDIKKEVKVSISD
+2035 
-2050 TDRMIL
+2050 
-2056 TRENDPDS
+2056 
-2064 ENPATAKLG
+2064 
-2073 IYKGNTTDIALKGGD
+2073 
-2088 TVVTAK
+2088 
-2094 DCSGSN
+2094 
-2100 VETTQGITIGVV
+2100 
-2112 DSQYV
+2112 
-2117 KAGEYTG
+2117 
-2124 SVTFAISLAE
+2124 
-2134 TKASN
+2134 

>member
-743 DSAGIGTGGSAGTVG
+743 DSAGIGTGGS
-758 NITIIG
+758 
-764 GTLKVY
+764 
-770 GGKYSAGIGS
+770 
-780 GSMATAGNIT
+780 
-790 INGDA
+790 
-795 ILEEVAGGSTSGA
+795 
-808 YAGAGIGAGHGAKA
+808 
-822 GYIKIENATIKK
+822 
-834 VTAQEGAAG
+834 
-843 IGAGCI
+843 
-849 GTTQD
+849 
-854 ITIINSSITV
+854 
-864 TGGNNGAG
+864 
-872 IGSGYGATTGDI
+872 
-884 TISGGT
+884 
-890 VTATGGYDSAG
+890 
-901 IGTGGSGAKAG
+901 GAKAG

-1151 VFGYASNVVT
+1151 VFGYASNVLT

-1204 TGAALEVQGNSAT
+1204 TGAALEVQGNSA
-1217 NASDNVTA
+1217 A
-1225 TIKLKGENILKTTGD
+1225 IKLKGENILTTTGENY
-1240 HAGLQLS
+1240 AGLQLS

-1259 ESETV
+1259 ESETI
-1264 GSLTVTG
+1264 GSLTATG
-1271 GDNGAGIGSG
+1271 GYRG
-1281 NFGTAGN
+1281 
-1288 ITIDSGTVTATG
+1288 
-1300 RTYTAGIGSGN
+1300 AGIGSGN
-1311 SGSAGDITIS
+1311 SGIAG
-1321 GGTVTADT
+1321 
-1329 VGFGA
+1329 
-1334 GIGTGENGTAGD
+1334 N
-1346 ITISGG
+1346 
-1352 TVTATG
+1352 
-1358 RIGGTSI
+1358 
-1365 GAGHSSNTGNSKVE
+1365 
-1379 TITISGGTVTATSGI
+1379 ITISGGTVTATSGDSGAGI
-1394 NGAGIGSGY
+1394 GAGENGTAGNITISGGTVTATGGYFGAGIGSGY
-1403 ANGAEGSKV
+1403 SSDNGSSKV

-1424 TGGDGAAGI
+1424 TGWSYGAGIGSGYGATAGDITISGGTVTATGGSYGAGIGSGYGATAGDITISGGTVTATGGNKGAGI

-1438 SSTGDSKVETIT
+1438 GGTGSSKVETIT
-1450 ISGGTVTATGGVHG
+1450 ISGGTVTAK
-1464 AGIGTGTNGTAGD
+1464 AGN
-1477 ITISGGTVTAT
+1477 
-1488 AISGDSAGIG
+1488 SAVGIG

-1514 VKAMDSSDTVNSISP
+1514 VKAMDSSGTVNSISP

-1640 TIKLKDGITQTSDRV
+1640 TVKLKDGITQTSDRV
-1655 VINTNATIVLENV
+1655 VINTNATIVLDNV
-1668 NINTSAG
+1668 NINISEGA
-1675 TPLEVQGNSATN
+1675 PLEVQGNSAAN

-1701 NILTPTGIK
+1701 NILTTTGEH

-1716 SNGANLNLE
+1716 SNGANLILE

-1731 ETVGS
+1731 ETIGS
-1736 LTATGGYFGAGIG
+1736 LTATGGRLGAGIG
-1749 SGNSGS
+1749 SGLRGTAGNITISGGTVTATGGNYGGAGIGS
-1755 AGDITISGGT
+1755 GYANGAGGSKVETITISGGTVTAKSNGEGAGIGTGENATAGDITISGGT
-1765 VTATGGDG
+1765 VTATGGEYG
-1773 AAGIGSGY
+1773 AGIGLGDSY
-1781 SSDDGSSKVETITI
+1781 RAGSSKVETITI

-1805 NKGAGIGSGH
+1805 EHGAGIGTGEN
-1815 SGGTGSSKVETIT
+1815 GTAGDIT

-1836 TGGSF
+1836 TGGDS

-1846 SGYSSYTGSSK
+1846 AGYSSGTGSSK

>member
-69 NDNSN
+69 NDKENDNSN

-96 SLTTGHF
+96 SLTTRDF

-129 TISRTDTSSTRERIV
+129 TISSRTGTSSIHKRIV

-150 VILNGVNL
+150 VILNGMNI
-158 NSNGDGA
+158 NPADGA

-185 KLKGENILT
+185 KLKGTNTLT
-194 TLSTNYAGLQ
+194 TTEINCAGLQ

-211 ILENGAAESEAVGSL
+211 ILENGAAESETVGSL
-226 TVTGGDKGA
+226 TATGENSGAGIGTGNYGTAGDITISGGTVTATAENSGA
-235 GIGSGNYGTAGN
+235 GIGSGFKGTAGD
-247 ITIDSGTVT
+247 ITISGGTVT
-256 ATGGIYAAGIGSGHG
+256 ATGGSTGIGSGSAGIAGDITISGGTVTATGGTSGAGIGSGG
-271 KDGNNNRKSTAG
+271 YGTAG
-283 NITIIGGKVTVKAG
+283 
-297 ERAAGIGS
+297 
-305 GWWGIIGNIT
+305 
-315 ISDGEIT
+315 
-322 AETSNA
+322 
-328 DSYGNG
+328 
-334 AGIGAGRTGLAGN
+334 
-347 IDITGGTIK
+347 
-356 STGSNYGVGIGA
+356 
-368 GAYATMENITISGGT
+368 NITISGGT
-383 VTATGGDHGAGI
+383 VTATGEYHRAGI
-395 GSGFSDTADNSNVK
+395 GTGNN
-409 AITISGGT
+409 GT
-417 VTATG
+417 VG
-422 GINGAGIGS
+422 N
-431 GYANGAGG
+431 
-439 SKVETITISG
+439 IT
-449 GTVTAKAGN
+449 
-458 SAVGIGKGSTGLCT
+458 
-472 GVQITGGS
+472 ITGGS
-480 VKAMDSSGTVDSISP
+480 VKAMDSSGTVNSISP
-495 EPTSDGTTSVYLGIL
+495 APTSDGTTSVYLGIL

-582 NFAAYICSYASN
+582 NLAAYICSYASN

-722 SAGIAGNINIKSG
+722 SAGIAGNIDIKSG
-735 NITATGGY
+735 NVTATGGY

-770 GGKYSAGIGS
+770 GGKFAAGIGS

-843 IGAGCI
+843 IGAGCL

-864 TGGNNGAG
+864 TGGSWGAG
-872 IGSGYGATTGDI
+872 IGSGTEGTTGDI

-890 VTATGGYDSAG
+890 VTATGGNGAAGIGSGYGTKSSVCGNITITSGTITAKSNGEGAG
-901 IGTGGSGAKAG
+901 IGTGSA
-912 KIIISDGTMTATGG
+912 SNTQCGTITITGG
-926 NFAPGIG
+926 WIKTDGGTSKSYPGPGIG
-933 AGSRGSVGGIDISGG
+933 
-948 DIIANGGVTSAGIG
+948 NGAVNTKAL
-962 SSGYNASCG
+962 
-971 NITISGGK
+971 TIK
-979 ITATGANGNSD
+979 
-990 TKGGSGIGAGGYT
+990 
-1003 NTTVGSIT
+1003 

-1016 VTAKAGNSAVGIGKG
+1016 ITTTGASGSYGIKAQTS
-1031 SVGSCTG
+1031 

-1049 DSSGTVNSI
+1049 NSSGTVNSI
-1058 SPAPTSDGTTSVYLG
+1058 SPTPTSDGTTSVYLG

-1151 VFGYASNVVT
+1151 VFGYASNVLT

-1225 TIKLKGENILKTTGD
+1225 TIKLKGENILKTTGA

-1247 NGANLN
+1247 NGANVI

-1264 GSLTVTG
+1264 GSLTATG

-1281 NFGTAGN
+1281 
-1288 ITIDSGTVTATG
+1288 SK
-1300 RTYTAGIGSGN
+1300 
-1311 SGSAGDITIS
+1311 
-1321 GGTVTADT
+1321 
-1329 VGFGA
+1329 
-1334 GIGTGENGTAGD
+1334 GTAGD

-1352 TVTATG
+1352 TVAATGGYDSAGIGTGGSGAKAGKIIISDGTMTATG
-1358 RIGGTSI
+1358 GNFAPGI
-1365 GAGHSSNTGNSKVE
+1365 GAGSRGSVGGIDISGGDIIANGGVTSAGIGSSGYYASCGNITISGGKITATGANGNSDTKGGSGIGAGGYTNTTVGS
-1379 TITISGGTVTATSGI
+1379 ITISGGTVTAK
-1394 NGAGIGSGY
+1394 AG
-1403 ANGAEGSKV
+1403 N
-1412 ETITISGGTVTA
+1412 
-1424 TGGDGAAGI
+1424 
-1433 GSGYS
+1433 
-1438 SSTGDSKVETIT
+1438 
-1450 ISGGTVTATGGVHG
+1450 
-1464 AGIGTGTNGTAGD
+1464 
-1477 ITISGGTVTAT
+1477 
-1488 AISGDSAGIG
+1488 SAVGIG

-1514 VKAMDSSDTVNSISP
+1514 VKAMNSSGTVNSISP

-1616 LASDVCSYESDVVTI
+1616 LASDVCIYESDVVTI

-1655 VINTNATIVLENV
+1655 VINTNATIFLDNV

-1675 TPLEVQGNSATN
+1675 APLEVQGNSAANT
-1687 ASDNVT
+1687 SDNVT

-1701 NILTPTGIK
+1701 NILTTTNYD

-1716 SNGANLNLE
+1716 SNGANVILE

-1736 LTATGGYFGAGIG
+1736 LTATGGSITLGINGGSGIGTGFKGTAGDITINGGTVTATGGFYGVSIG
-1749 SGNSGS
+1749 SGTEGTV
-1755 AGDITISGGT
+1755 GDITISGGT
-1765 VTATGGDG
+1765 VTATGGDHG
-1773 AAGIGSGY
+1773 AGIGSYASGTAGNITI
-1781 SSDDGSSKVETITI
+1781 SGGMVTATGIGLGSLGTVGDITI

-1805 NKGAGIGSGH
+1805 NNGAGIGL
-1815 SGGTGSSKVETIT
+1815 GSS
-1828 ISGGTVTA
+1828 GT
-1836 TGGSF
+1836 
-1841 GAGIG
+1841 AGD
-1846 SGYSSYTGSSK
+1846 
-1857 VETITISGG
+1857 ITISGG

-1871 AGNSAVGIGKGS
+1871 AGNSAVGIGKGK

>member
-165 ALEVQGNSATNT
+165 ALEVQGNSATNA

-185 KLKGENILT
+185 KLKGTNTLT
-194 TLSTNYAGLQ
+194 TTGENYAGLQ

-211 ILENGAAESEAVGSL
+211 ILENGAAESETVGSL

-235 GIGSGNYGTAGN
+235 GIGSGNFGTAGN
-247 ITIDSGTVT
+247 ITISSGTVT

-315 ISDGEIT
+315 ISGGEID
-322 AETSNA
+322 A
-328 DSYGNG
+328 DSNRNG
-334 AGIGAGRTGLAGN
+334 AGIGAGRVGLAGN

-356 STGSNYGVGIGA
+356 STGNNYGVGIGA
-368 GAYATMENITISGGT
+368 GEYATMENITISGGT
-383 VTATGGDHGAGI
+383 VTATGGHNGAGI
-395 GSGFSDTADNSNVK
+395 GTGFSNSADNSNVK
-409 AITISGGT
+409 TITISGGM

-458 SAVGIGKGSTGLCT
+458 SAVGIGKGSTGSCT

-495 EPTSDGTTSVYLGIL
+495 APTSDGTTSVYLGIL

-582 NFAAYICSYASN
+582 NFAAYVYSYEGN

-614 ITQTSDRIVINT
+614 VTQTSDRIVINT

-687 NVILE
+687 NLILE

-722 SAGIAGNINIKSG
+722 SAGIAGNIDIKSG
-735 NITATGGY
+735 NVTATGGY

-795 ILEEVAGGSTSGA
+795 ILEEVAGGSTSSA

-843 IGAGCI
+843 IGAGCL

-864 TGGNNGAG
+864 TGGSWGAG
-872 IGSGYGATTGDI
+872 IGSGTEGTTGDI

-890 VTATGGYDSAG
+890 VTATGGNGAAGIGSGYGTKSSVCGNITITSGTITAKSNGEGAG
-901 IGTGGSGAKAG
+901 IGTGSA
-912 KIIISDGTMTATGG
+912 SNTQCGTITITGG
-926 NFAPGIG
+926 WIKTDGGTSKSYPGPGIG
-933 AGSRGSVGGIDISGG
+933 
-948 DIIANGGVTSAGIG
+948 NGAVNTKAL
-962 SSGYNASCG
+962 
-971 NITISGGK
+971 TIK
-979 ITATGANGNSD
+979 
-990 TKGGSGIGAGGYT
+990 
-1003 NTTVGSIT
+1003 

-1016 VTAKAGNSAVGIGKG
+1016 ITTTGASGSYGIKAQTS
-1031 SVGSCTG
+1031 

-1049 DSSGTVNSI
+1049 NSSGTVNSI
-1058 SPAPTSDGTTSVYLG
+1058 SPTPTSDGTTSVYLG

-1151 VFGYASNVVT
+1151 VFGYASNVLT

-1225 TIKLKGENILKTTGD
+1225 TIKLKGENILKTTGENY
-1240 HAGLQLS
+1240 AGLQLS

-1259 ESETV
+1259 ESETI
-1264 GSLTVTG
+1264 GSLTATG
-1271 GDNGAGIGSG
+1271 GDSGSGIGSG
-1281 NFGTAGN
+1281 N
-1288 ITIDSGTVTATG
+1288 
-1300 RTYTAGIGSGN
+1300 Y
-1311 SGSAGDITIS
+1311 
-1321 GGTVTADT
+1321 
-1329 VGFGA
+1329 
-1334 GIGTGENGTAGD
+1334 GTAGD

-1358 RIGGTSI
+1358 GEY
-1365 GAGHSSNTGNSKVE
+1365 GAGIGSGANGTVGD
-1379 TITISGGTVTATSGI
+1379 ITISGGTVTATSG
-1394 NGAGIGSGY
+1394 NGNS
-1403 ANGAEGSKV
+1403 V
-1412 ETITISGGTVTA
+1412 V
-1424 TGGDGAAGI
+1424 
-1433 GSGYS
+1433 
-1438 SSTGDSKVETIT
+1438 
-1450 ISGGTVTATGGVHG
+1450 
-1464 AGIGTGTNGTAGD
+1464 
-1477 ITISGGTVTAT
+1477 
-1488 AISGDSAGIG
+1488 GIG
-1498 KGSVGSC
+1498 KGSSGLC

-1514 VKAMDSSDTVNSISP
+1514 VKAMDSSGTVNSISP

-1535 KTSVYLGIL
+1535 TTSVYLGIL

-1640 TIKLKDGITQTSDRV
+1640 TIKLKDGITQTSDRI
-1655 VINTNATIVLENV
+1655 VINTNATIVLDNV
-1668 NINTSAG
+1668 NINTSEGA
-1675 TPLEVQGNSATN
+1675 PLEVQGNSATN

-1701 NILTPTGIK
+1701 NILKTTGRK

-1716 SNGANLNLE
+1716 SNGANLILE

-1736 LTATGGYFGAGIG
+1736 LTATGGSYGAGIGTGSYGTTGDITIDSGTVTATGGSYGAGIGTGSYGTTGDITIDSGTVTATGGDWGAGIGSGNSGSAGDITISGGTVTATGGSYGAGIGSGTEGTTGDITIDSGTVTATGGDSGAGIGSGYSSYTGSSKVETITISGGTVTATGGDSGAGIG

-1765 VTATGGDG
+1765 VTATGGDWG
-1773 AAGIGSGY
+1773 AGIGSGY
-1781 SSDDGSSKVETITI
+1781 SSY
-1795 SGGTVTATGG
+1795 
-1805 NKGAGIGSGH
+1805 
-1815 SGGTGSSKVETIT
+1815 TGSSKVETIT

-1846 SGYSSYTGSSK
+1846 AGYSDGTWDSK

>member
-69 NDNSN
+69 NDKENDNSN

-96 SLTTGHF
+96 SLTTRDF

-129 TISRTDTSSTRERIV
+129 TISSRTGTSSIHKRIV

-150 VILNGVNL
+150 VILNGMNI
-158 NSNGDGA
+158 NPADGA

-185 KLKGENILT
+185 KLKGTNTLT
-194 TLSTNYAGLQ
+194 TTEINCAGLQ

-211 ILENGAAESEAVGSL
+211 ILENGAAESETVGSL
-226 TVTGGDKGA
+226 TATGENSGAGIGTGNYGTAGDITISGGTVTATAENSGA
-235 GIGSGNYGTAGN
+235 GIGSGFKGTAG
-247 ITIDSGTVT
+247 D
-256 ATGGIYAAGIGSGHG
+256 
-271 KDGNNNRKSTAG
+271 
-283 NITIIGGKVTVKAG
+283 
-297 ERAAGIGS
+297 
-305 GWWGIIGNIT
+305 
-315 ISDGEIT
+315 
-322 AETSNA
+322 
-328 DSYGNG
+328 
-334 AGIGAGRTGLAGN
+334 
-347 IDITGGTIK
+347 
-356 STGSNYGVGIGA
+356 
-368 GAYATMENITISGGT
+368 ITISGGT
-383 VTATGGDHGAGI
+383 VTATGGSTGI
-395 GSGFSDTADNSNVK
+395 GSGSAGIAGD
-409 AITISGGT
+409 ITISGGT

-422 GINGAGIGS
+422 GTSGAGIGS
-431 GYANGAGG
+431 GGYGTAGN
-439 SKVETITISG
+439 ITISG

-458 SAVGIGKGSTGLCT
+458 SAVGIGKGSTGSCT

-495 EPTSDGTTSVYLGIL
+495 APTSDGTTSVYLGIL

-582 NFAAYICSYASN
+582 NLAAYICSYASN

-614 ITQTSDRIVINT
+614 VTQTSDRIVINT
-626 NATIVLDNVSINTSA
+626 NATIILENVNINTSA

-687 NVILE
+687 NLILE

-770 GGKYSAGIGS
+770 GGKFAAGIGS

-843 IGAGCI
+843 IGAGCL

-864 TGGNNGAG
+864 TGGSWGAG
-872 IGSGYGATTGDI
+872 IGSGTEGTTGDI

-890 VTATGGYDSAG
+890 VTATGGHGAAGIGSGYGTKSSVCGNITITSGTITAKSNGEGAGIGTGSASNTQCGTITITGGWIKTDGGTSKSYPGPGIGNGAVNTKALTIKISGGTITTTGASGSYGIKAQTSVQITGGSVKAMDSSGTVDSISPAPTSDGTTSVYLGILENQAGVQSIIVDNVDYKVAGNHPNDSSLYLYMTGTNHIIDGDGWYYASYGDKNFTISDSDTVDLRVYNQEGQLAIDVFGYASNVLTINATDAEKIYTVKLRNGITQTSDRIVIKTNATIVLDNVSINTSTGAALEVQGNSATNASDNVTATIKLKGENILKTTGAHAGLQLSNGANVILENGAAESETVGSLTATGGDNGAGIGSGSKGTAGDITISGGTVAATGGYDSAG

-962 SSGYNASCG
+962 SSGYYASCG

-1058 SPAPTSDGTTSVYLG
+1058 SPAPTSDGT
-1073 TLKNQAGVQSIIVD
+1073 
-1087 NVDYK
+1087 
-1092 VAGNHPNDSSLYL
+1092 
-1105 YMTGTN
+1105 
-1111 HIIDGDGWYYASY
+1111 
-1124 GDKNFTISD
+1124 
-1133 SDTVDLRV
+1133 
-1141 YNQEGQLAID
+1141 
-1151 VFGYASNVVT
+1151 
-1161 INATDAEKIY
+1161 
-1171 TVKLRNGITQTSD
+1171 
-1184 RIVIKTN
+1184 
-1191 ATIVLDNVSINTS
+1191 
-1204 TGAALEVQGNSAT
+1204 
-1217 NASDNVTA
+1217 
-1225 TIKLKGENILKTTGD
+1225 
-1240 HAGLQLS
+1240 
-1247 NGANLN
+1247 
-1253 LENGAA
+1253 
-1259 ESETV
+1259 
-1264 GSLTVTG
+1264 
-1271 GDNGAGIGSG
+1271 
-1281 NFGTAGN
+1281 
-1288 ITIDSGTVTATG
+1288 
-1300 RTYTAGIGSGN
+1300 
-1311 SGSAGDITIS
+1311 
-1321 GGTVTADT
+1321 
-1329 VGFGA
+1329 
-1334 GIGTGENGTAGD
+1334 
-1346 ITISGG
+1346 
-1352 TVTATG
+1352 
-1358 RIGGTSI
+1358 
-1365 GAGHSSNTGNSKVE
+1365 
-1379 TITISGGTVTATSGI
+1379 
-1394 NGAGIGSGY
+1394 
-1403 ANGAEGSKV
+1403 
-1412 ETITISGGTVTA
+1412 
-1424 TGGDGAAGI
+1424 
-1433 GSGYS
+1433 
-1438 SSTGDSKVETIT
+1438 
-1450 ISGGTVTATGGVHG
+1450 
-1464 AGIGTGTNGTAGD
+1464 
-1477 ITISGGTVTAT
+1477 
-1488 AISGDSAGIG
+1488 
-1498 KGSVGSC
+1498 
-1505 TGVQITGGS
+1505 
-1514 VKAMDSSDTVNSISP
+1514 
-1529 APTSDG
+1529 
-1535 KTSVYLGIL
+1535 TSVYLGIL

-1701 NILTPTGIK
+1701 NILTTTNYD

-1716 SNGANLNLE
+1716 SNGANVILE

-1736 LTATGGYFGAGIG
+1736 LTATGGSITLGINGGSGIGTGFKGTAGDITINGGTVTATGGFYGVSIG
-1749 SGNSGS
+1749 SGTEGTV
-1755 AGDITISGGT
+1755 GDITISGGT
-1765 VTATGGDG
+1765 VTATGGDHG
-1773 AAGIGSGY
+1773 AGIGSYASGTAGNITISGGMVTATGIGLGSLGTVGDITISGGTVTATGGRLGAGIGSGGY
-1781 SSDDGSSKVETITI
+1781 GTAGNITI

-1805 NKGAGIGSGH
+1805 NNGAGIGL
-1815 SGGTGSSKVETIT
+1815 GSS
-1828 ISGGTVTA
+1828 GT
-1836 TGGSF
+1836 
-1841 GAGIG
+1841 AGD
-1846 SGYSSYTGSSK
+1846 
-1857 VETITISGG
+1857 ITISGG

-1871 AGNSAVGIGKGS
+1871 AGNSAVGIGKGK

-1918 NRAYLATLPDQS
+1918 NRAYLATLQDQS